1 MGKINPVSSKYIVHT
16 SINIDGVVDKP
27 DVIGAIFGQTE
38 GLLGTDLELRELQRS
53 GKIGRIEV
61 NLDTRGG
68 KTKGDIILPS
78 SMDKAETAIVGAA
91 LEIIQRIGPCNAK
104 VKVENIEDVRVS
116 KRQFVI
122 DRAKEL
128 LRTLTDSVPPNSQ
141 EITEEVA
148 ASVRVMEIT
157 EYGPDRL
164 PCGPD
169 VADGT
174 EIIVVEGRADVINL
188 LKNGF
193 KNAICVNGT
202 SIPKTIVE
210 LCKQKTVT
218 VFVDGDRGGNLI
230 VQELLSVT
238 DIDFV
243 TRAPDGKELEE
254 LTKKEIHKCLRARI
268 AAEQVK
274 LEIGIRDNAPESV
287 QQDVQAN
294 AQMTGE
300 TFSVKKSSKPV
311 MPTQRPPHPSQ
322 GQRPQGQNP
331 QVQRPQN
338 GQGNQGQ
345 YQQNNGPR
353 PPQGNASQGQMQQA
367 PRPQTQQAKK
377 QASQQE
383 LESFSDMI
391 EDLIG
396 TRAAY
401 MLDDKLS
408 ILGKIPVTELIST
421 IKSLNSGVYAV
432 VLDDVVDKD
441 LLAASE
447 RANVQ
452 FLVAMDKKVN
462 SDRITIL
469 TTDDV

>member
-16 SINIDGVVDKP
+16 SIQIDGVVDKP

-38 GLLGTDLELRELQRS
+38 GLLGADLELRELQRS

-68 KTKGDIILPS
+68 KTKGEIVLPS

-104 VKVENIEDVRVS
+104 VRVESVEDVRVS

-122 DRAKEL
+122 ERAKEL
-128 LRTLTDSVPPNSQ
+128 LKTLTDSVLPNSQ

-157 EYGPDRL
+157 EYGRERL
-164 PCGPD
+164 PAGPE
-169 VADGT
+169 VADSS

-193 KNAICVNGT
+193 KNAIAINGT
-202 SIPKTIVE
+202 SVPITIVE

-238 DIDFV
+238 DVDFV

-274 LEIGIRDNAPESV
+274 LEIGVKDNAPE
-287 QQDVQAN
+287 N
-294 AQMTGE
+294 ATDISRNDQMNGD
-300 TFSVKKSSKPV
+300 TFSVKKSSKPM
-311 MPTQRPPHPSQ
+311 MPTQRMPPPQQHQAPQQQRPPQGAPSQ
-322 GQRPQGQNP
+322 P
-331 QVQRPQN
+331 
-338 GQGNQGQ
+338 
-345 YQQNNGPR
+345 PR
-353 PPQGNASQGQMQQA
+353 PPQGLPPQPNHQQA
-367 PRPQTQQAKK
+367 PMPPRPQAPASKK
-377 QASQQE
+377 QATQHE
-383 LESFSDMI
+383 LESFNDMI

-396 TRAAY
+396 TRAAF
-401 MLDDKLS
+401 MLDDKLTV
-408 ILGKIPVTELIST
+408 LGKIPVSELIST
-421 IKSLNSGVYAV
+421 IKSLNGGIYAV

-441 LLAASE
+441 LLMAAE
-447 RANVQ
+447 RANIQ
-452 FLVAMDKKVN
+452 FLVAMDTKIK
-462 SDRITIL
+462 SDRLNIL
-469 TTDDV
+469 TTDDL